1 MKAATYTRVSTD
13 DQVQG
18 ASLEVQRERCRAFAD
33 AQGWTV
39 VAEFSDPGASGAFFD
54 RAGLLSALRA
64 AEHGEVEVLI
74 AYDLDRFSRGV
85 WAQLATA
92 AEEAGLR
99 LVTADGVIDTDDD
112 ERELPADMLDA
123 FAKHQRKLTT
133 KRSMASRAVRVR
145 SGNWVGG
152 VAPFGHQIVTGERGS
167 RLEVNEDEQ
176 VIVERGYALMLD
188 EGCSPSETADRLN
201 AEGFDKRGKRWTSR
215 NLIQSLEKTTL
226 AGRFVYGKVKRA
238 KTRYDA
244 ARYGIEGHEV
254 EVPRV
259 VSEERWV
266 AMQALL
272 SGIKWT
278 KKTAHV
284 YPLSGRILTE
294 DGHAFT
300 GRWDTSNQKR
310 RYRCSQRYDQ
320 DWAGRK
326 GAQCSHKEIG
336 ADEIEAAVWW
346 ALEDEMRQTGKVYEM
361 LDNLDSVPT
370 DSDAAAQ
377 AKEQHGARLR
387 KLRDERLAVEA
398 RGLREGFSRAAI
410 ESALAE
416 FDADIATV
424 EAEFAAAEAWLENA
438 LARQAQREVL
448 SSWERAH
455 ELFDNPDLAT
465 VKRVYEALDLKVTL
479 AGDGKAEVQI
489 SLPLD
494 VGLETIV
501 SETTSTRAAPPRTL
515 PHQRSARRAR
525 AASTSS
531 RSLAPFGDGRQ
542 GVGPTRPWAGAQTVT
557 SCSTRNADPTDAG
570 RREPCDLEFGTSAP
584 LRASR

>member
-18 ASLEVQRERCRAFAD
+18 ASLEVQRERCGAYAER
-33 AQGWTV
+33 QGWTV

-54 RAGLLSALRA
+54 RAGLLAALRA

-152 VAPFGHQIVTGERGS
+152 VAPYGHVIAKGERGS
-167 RLEVNEDEQ
+167 VLEVNEDERLA
-176 VIVERGYALMLD
+176 VERAFELMLD
-188 EGCSPSETADRLN
+188 EGCSPGEAADRLN
-201 AEGFDKRGKRWTSR
+201 AEGFDKRGRRWTSR
-215 NLIQSLEKTTL
+215 NLIQTLSRSTL
-226 AGRFVYGKVKRA
+226 AGRFVYGKVHRA

-278 KKTAHV
+278 KKTAHE

-294 DGHAFT
+294 DGHAYT
-300 GRWDTSNQKR
+300 GRFDTSNQKR
-310 RYRCSQRYDQ
+310 RYRCRERYDQ
-320 DWAGRK
+320 SVAHRV
-326 GAQCSHKEIG
+326 GAHCSHKEIS
-336 ADEIEAAVWW
+336 ADAIEAAVWW
-346 ALEDEMRQTGKVYEM
+346 ALEDEFRQMDKFYELLEK
-361 LDNLDSVPT
+361 LDETPVDSE
-370 DSDAAAQ
+370 AAAQ
-377 AKEQHGARLR
+377 AKAQHAARLK
-387 KLRDERLAVEA
+387 KLRDERVTVEA
-398 RGLREGFSRAAI
+398 RGLRDGFSRASI
-410 ESALAE
+410 EAALAE

-438 LARQAQREVL
+438 VRRDAQLEAL
-448 SSWERAH
+448 SSWERMN
-455 ELFDNPDLAT
+455 ELFDRPDLAM
-465 VKRVYEALDLKVTL
+465 VKRLYEALDLKVTL
-479 AGDGKAEVQI
+479 TGSGQGEVQI
-489 SLPLD
+489 NLPLD

-501 SETTSTRAAPPRTL
+501 SATTSTRAARRRAQPRRRSGKR
-515 PHQRSARRAR
+515 RSAP
-525 AASTSS
+525 S
-531 RSLAPFGDGRQ
+531 RS
-542 GVGPTRPWAGAQTVT
+542 
-557 SCSTRNADPTDAG
+557 
-570 RREPCDLEFGTSAP
+570 
-584 LRASR
+584 